1 MSAKRI
7 RSSWVAVA
15 LALGVA
21 CAAITG
27 CVAKG
32 GDLPTAPTRAVS
44 GFFTLQEV
52 NGAAVPALSA
62 PQPPNACP
70 GFLDSGRLILSV
82 DPQTYEISTS
92 THFDCGNGA
101 GPRFV
106 NDVETGTWTLDGG
119 PETFTVTFTSG
130 SGAIYNLT
138 TGTAS
143 IVIVT
148 LRMNAPHQDAGRPAF
163 AVNTKW
169 RRF

>member
-1 MSAKRI
+1 MSAQRVW
-7 RSSWVAVA
+7 SSW
-15 LALGVA
+15 LGIFVA
-21 CAAITG
+21 CAVVAG
-27 CVAKG
+27 CVARG
-32 GDLPTAPTRAVS
+32 GDLPTAPTRAIS

-52 NGAAVPALSA
+52 NGVTVPAPSA
-62 PQPPNACP
+62 PRPPNACP

-106 NDVETGTWTLDGG
+106 NEIETGTWTLDGG
-119 PETFTVTFTSG
+119 PETFTLTFTRG
-130 SGAIYNLT
+130 GGGASYNLT
-138 TGTAS
+138 TADAS
-143 IVIVT
+143 TVIVT
-148 LRMNAPHQDAGRPAF
+148 LRMNAPHQDAGLPAF

>member
-1 MSAKRI
+1 MPAPRLL
-7 RSSWVAVA
+7 SSWIAI
-15 LALGVA
+15 GVL
-21 CAAITG
+21 CAGMTA
-27 CVAKG
+27 CVADG
-32 GDLPTAPTRAVS
+32 GKIPTAPTRAIS
-44 GFFTLQEV
+44 GFFTLQDV
-52 NGAAVPALSA
+52 NGVAVPAPSA
-62 PQPPNACP
+62 LRPPNACP
-70 GFLDSGRLILSV
+70 GFLDAGRLILSV

-119 PETFTVTFTSG
+119 PDTFTVTFTAG
-130 SGAIYNLT
+130 SGAIYSLT

-143 IVIVT
+143 TVIVT
-148 LRMNAPHQDAGRPAF
+148 LRMNAPHQDAGAPAF